1 MAGQDYVPLYVAGT
15 QASCVAGS
23 AVTAGQLVQ
32 ITGGTLVPGTPGVAG
47 GQPNSG
53 TVTPTVAP
61 TSDATSAEVGVAAN
75 NAVAGQPVSV
85 YFGGVHLLAASG
97 AISAGDPVVAAA
109 NGGVADLGDGTTY
122 DQVVGHAWSAPAG
135 GQVVVRLAEI

>member
-1 MAGQDYVPLYVAGT
+1 MAGQDYVPLYTGGNQV
-15 QASCVAGS
+15 SCVAG
-23 AVTAGQLVQ
+23 ANITAGQLVA
-32 ITGGTLVPGTPGVAG
+32 ITGGTLSG
-47 GQPNSG
+47 GG
-53 TVTPTVAP
+53 VTPTVSP
-61 TSDATSAEVGVAAN
+61 TSAATSAAVGVAAQT
-75 NAVAGQPVSV
+75 VASGQPVSV

-109 NGGVADLGDGTTY
+109 NGGVADLGSGTTY